1 MGRRVGLLIPSSNT
15 VMEPDFYRN
24 LPADATVH
32 TGRMYMVETTAA
44 GEDRMLREFTMPAA
58 EAVGTA
64 NPHVTVFGC
73 TSAGAL
79 YGDAYD
85 RDLCKRIGEVS
96 ASIPISVI
104 QSVNRALRDTG
115 AQRVAVI
122 TPYVDELNVRIQA
135 SIEAEGLEVA
145 CLHGMGITTN
155 FDIAQVTPEE
165 IRAFVAERLGSRVPA
180 EALFISCTN
189 FNAISA
195 LPLLKEVYDV
205 PMVTSNLAAL
215 IAVQRE
221 LERHSS
227 ATPIPA

>member
-1 MGRRVGLLIPSSNT
+1 MSWRVGLLIPSSNT
-15 VMEPDFYRN
+15 VMEADFYRS
-24 LPADATVH
+24 LPQDTTVH
-32 TGRMYMVETTAA
+32 TGRMYMVDTTAA
-44 GEDRMLREFTMPAA
+44 GEDRMLKEFTMPAA

-104 QSVNRALRDTG
+104 QSVNHALRDTG
-115 AQRVAVI
+115 ATRVAVI

-135 SIEAEGLEVA
+135 SIEAEGFEVA

-155 FDIAQVTPEE
+155 FDIAQVTPEQ
-165 IRAFVAERLGSRVPA
+165 IRAFITERLGSRVPA

-189 FNAISA
+189 FN
-195 LPLLKEVYDV
+195 
-205 PMVTSNLAAL
+205 
-215 IAVQRE
+215 
-221 LERHSS
+221 
-227 ATPIPA
+227 